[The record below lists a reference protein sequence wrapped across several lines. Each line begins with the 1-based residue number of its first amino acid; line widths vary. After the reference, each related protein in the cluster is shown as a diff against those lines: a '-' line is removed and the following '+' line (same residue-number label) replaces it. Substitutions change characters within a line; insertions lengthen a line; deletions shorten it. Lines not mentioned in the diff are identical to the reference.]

1 MPSLAGTKL
10 DKYEVLEEVGHGG
23 MAVVYRGIDT
33 VLKREV
39 AVKVLHPHL
48 ADRAESRARLER
60 EAIAVAKLRHE
71 NILEIF
77 DYSGAG
83 TSTRESYIVTEFIHG
98 PTLRDWLDQDY
109 LARPA
114 VAALVVHRLALALVH
129 AHKSSIVHRDIKP
142 ENVMI
147 RREDGCIKLMDFG
160 IAQILDNQ
168 KLTMTGQLI
177 GSPAYMAPE
186 LINGRPLDAR
196 TDLFSLGILLYQ
208 LATGELPFAGR
219 NPHEVLNRIAD
230 GNYPPPSTVNP
241 LVDGDLEAILAKA
254 LATNPDERFQ
264 SADAMARE
272 LERYLAEM
280 DLEPTAAELRAYFQG
295 AKSAIADLDARVS
308 KALMARAQQ
317 AAQEGLHAR
326 ALRLLGRVLE
336 HDKDNREARS
346 MLVRLRVRARRM
358 RQVMIGAAALG
369 LVGLVVAGAVL
380 LPGAPWSE
388 PIAIADAQPAM
399 DPADRGASLGS
410 MPLQPPEPRSVDPSA
425 GDRSSGGD
433 DEPATVPDPGTS
445 AVDGTTGDPSRV
457 RPGPKTSTGRPPPL
471 RTPPRSECSLV
482 LQGIA
487 LPTARNLSLRIRPSE
502 PGSTA
507 SSTPIDA
514 LTMAI
519 AFPGAEANVS
529 IDDGPWRAHRRV
541 TWAECQR
548 GAVTMQV
555 SPKPA
560 KITFEGAP
568 NGLAVTCESGCPDGL
583 LGSDGTAMADKFPPI
598 PFDTDTDIRKV
609 TLLLKSEDFRPKK
622 IVHTLRPG
630 ENRISCDLEPRVPG

>member
-23 MAVVYRGIDT
+23 MAVVYRGIDS

-39 AVKVLHPHL
+39 AIKVLHPHL

-77 DYSGAG
+77 DYSAASTG
-83 TSTRESYIVTEFIHG
+83 TRESYIVTEFIHG

-295 AKSAIADLDARVS
+295 ATSAIADLDARVS
-308 KALMARAQQ
+308 TALMARAQQ

-336 HDKDNREARS
+336 HDKDNREARG

-358 RQVMIGAAALG
+358 RQVMIAAAALG

-388 PIAIADAQPAM
+388 PIAIADAQPAL
-399 DPADRGASLGS
+399 DPAERGASLGS
-410 MPLQPPEPRSVDPSA
+410 MPLQPPEPRAVDPSA

-433 DEPATVPDPGTS
+433 DEPATVPEPGLS
-445 AVDGTTGDPSRV
+445 AVDGTTGDPTRV
-457 RPGPKTSTGRPPPL
+457 RPGVKASAGRPPPL
-471 RTPPRSECSLV
+471 RTPTKSVCSLV

-487 LPTARNLSLRIRPSE
+487 LPTARNLSLKIRPSE

-507 SSTPIDA
+507 SSLPIDA
-514 LTMAI
+514 LTMPVS
-519 AFPGAEANVS
+519 FPGAEANVS

-541 TWAECQR
+541 TWAECHR

-583 LGSDGTAMADKFPPI
+583 LGPDGTAMADKFPPI
-598 PFDTDTDIRKV
+598 PFDVDTDTRKV
-609 TLLLKSEDFRPKK
+609 TLLLKSEDFQPKK
-622 IVHTLRPG
+622 IVQTLRPG
-630 ENRISCDLEPRVPG
+630 PNRVSCDLEPRVPG